1 MADIRIIPAQGAIN
15 VTGSADFRGDSAS
28 TVLYVSGSGN
38 VGVGTSNPISK
49 LHVAGAI
56 KGTATTG
63 HVLGTSTDTSR
74 ALSILN
80 SGLAHGES
88 YSLALGY
95 ANSNNNQAEITYFLS
110 ATGST
115 SNRLSLGL
123 YNSADTLNVVGTGRV
138 GVGIT
143 NPSTALEVIGVIRNK
158 NSSGNANYGQFS
170 TTEAQTTIS
179 TYSVNTGAYPADIIF
194 SPATTERVRITTDGN
209 VGIGITTPANRLSI
223 GSTQDGGIDFLY
235 DGFNNYKNQIKNYWN
250 SGTDTRMDFNIGR
263 TSGVAPV
270 TIMSVG
276 YGSNVGI
283 GLTNP
288 SYRLTVMNSAGATVN
303 IGGGNSNSIPAI
315 AIQSTSGSWASSE
328 NGFAYYYN
336 ASDGDLDLYRK
347 NNSTTEAHVMT
358 WQRADG
364 NVGIGLTS
372 PSYKL
377 HTIGQVAVQGDEADL
392 WLISTGGGAGVW
404 RILGSAGNTT
414 KRFRVYDN
422 DNGVDRFNINATGS
436 IKFNAYGSGTFTG
449 TAAYSLAVDSS
460 GNIIETTNSSL
471 SGTGTTNRVAYWTGA
486 STLAADADFSFDGTN
501 VGIGVTNPYGPLEI
515 YKSNSG
521 GLGGFLN
528 LNNNGSAVANETA
541 VLFNDGGAGASSG
554 VRAAIS
560 STVEDNP
567 YYGDIKFKT
576 GLGTYSSL
584 NTRMII
590 LGNGNVGIGTTSPA
604 QKLEVNGNIKLS
616 STVGSTS
623 TPSYIWL
630 GNDFSNGATKDKL
643 KVYLYNAAGGEQY
656 GFSVGSSGDVQ
667 YHSNVYHDFYVD
679 NSRKFRISSAGAE
692 VTGDLT
698 VTGKIT
704 AREFHTT
711 FVSASIIYQSGSTQF
726 GNSSDDTHIFTGN
739 VGIGTTSPAA
749 ISGYSA
755 QTLNGT
761 DGSFTEYRQ
770 NGTALFRIGADISRP
785 FLYGMTNAPMDFY
798 TNTNLWMRITAAG
811 NIGIGT
817 TAPAAKL
824 DVVASNST
832 LAISYGNTVPNNP
845 LHTNYYGGYT
855 GIGMDSATAGVRIVG
870 DTNTLVMDAGYY
882 SSGTVQHANWNSLL
896 RVLTNGNV
904 GINTTAPTNKLQVVG
919 GVTATSFTGSL
930 LGNVD
935 GNITGTAASET
946 LTTVTTRNNTTSNTI
961 VVENASNTYVNTVS
975 AQNRNLTVYQGT
987 SGADAYM
994 TFHISGDY
1002 AGYFGLGGAENDLVW
1017 GGWSVGNNRYR
1028 IWHSGNDGA
1037 GSGLDADTLDGNHA
1051 SAFLTAEA
1059 DTLSSVTGRGAS
1071 TSTETSFNATVNA
1084 YRLILPQNTVGTT
1097 YAGVVTQP
1105 TYYIGQS
1112 NGNDDAWK
1120 IYGESG
1126 GGTNTGTLV
1135 LQSEDDYDGNES
1147 IVLRFKRTY
1156 SGYNTTDALVA
1167 KFDRVYTNVNLGVGT
1182 TAPSNTLQVV
1192 GGVTATSFTGSL
1204 QGSITG
1210 TAASETLSTVTGRG
1224 SVTTTPMRVEV
1235 SATGLGGYMSVG
1247 NSAEIAGNYSAY
1259 FFGNTPGDA
1268 SYFKGGIAYETIA
1281 STYGR
1286 GNIHFLQ
1293 NSTTSGDIVTLSDS
1307 VMTILNGGNVGIATT
1322 SPSNKL
1328 QVVGG
1333 VTATSF
1339 TGSLLG
1345 NVDGNVTGTAGGE
1358 TLATVTARGASTSTD
1373 VAFGA
1378 NSGGDLGIQIR
1389 YGDGAG
1395 HYGRIRFYQNGSNH
1409 STIHSFSAAWQS
1421 GTVFTSAGAIN
1432 LTGQNGVTFGSW
1444 DTPDAVIVTGGQSY
1458 FKGSV
1463 GIGTTSPSEKLHV
1476 LGGKVKLQSAANGYG
1491 WIYAED
1497 VNHSIIIRGDRAGT
1511 VGNYTNYYQYG
1522 SDYAA
1527 GGGHFF
1533 YTGGALASQ
1542 AVRFSISNDYSIFH
1556 TGNVGIGV
1564 TAPTGKLHVTSGGG
1578 DGSPILR
1585 ITGTASD
1592 SFNWASSTM
1601 YANLTAG
1608 EVALHQIGKAE
1619 SQYNAGHYGY
1629 RHVSDGSSA
1638 NMLTMGMFQ
1647 ADYLVNILGTGNVGI
1662 GTSQPAEKLAVAGNI
1677 RSAGNVIASV
1687 GLGYGNYISMRHDDN
1702 NGYITITRT
1711 VYDGHLILEPY
1722 ANVGIG
1728 TTVPSAKLQVKA
1740 TGASTVAQ
1748 FMGDQA
1754 FDGATR
1760 MYLTNDA
1767 YIYGRTNLVLTG
1779 RLDASNDG
1787 FSFGTNNRVGITFNT
1802 NLGGAQ
1808 GDTGTEKY
1816 SVQLEGNSGTLY
1828 FQSSGSNA
1836 ASRTGIAFTQD
1847 SNIGVGTTS
1856 PAAKLD
1862 VFGLTNT
1869 SIFNVRQSAGLLTQI
1884 ESDNGYA
1891 NLYLYQAGG
1900 NPKIGLVSNGSS
1912 YFNGGNVGI
1921 GTASPESRL
1930 HIAQSNSG
1938 GKVILYIDNNASS
1951 ALNNEATLKFS
1962 VDGGASVSNGGAEI
1976 STINVNA
1983 GNGNSDLT
1991 FKTYNA
1997 SAGFTEKVRITNDG
2011 NVGIGTTSPG
2021 NLLQVSYQNQTTD
2034 SLIRLGVAYA
2044 GDRSSRG
2051 GITWHDSADVTGKI
2065 FTEYDGTM
2073 TSMVF
2078 GSLYSS
2084 GYTSNRSMI
2093 IRGNGNV
2100 GIGTTSPGA
2109 RLDVSDGSSYFRIWG
2124 NSAGDFQAPA
2134 LAPHI
2139 ASGDFTIY
2147 AGAVGSGT
2155 FRMVVKNG
2163 GNVGIG
2169 TTGPTALLHVYGDA
2183 DLWHTR
2189 IGGGTGELRIGGQN
2203 GSGAVIQAYTPGGSV
2218 RDLYIQRDGANV
2230 GIATTSPGEKLD
2242 VVGNIA
2248 LSGIFKGTGTGENKN
2263 FASYDWHWLGRRYA
2277 NYVSDVRLKLYEYF
2291 YTTTAAVQ
2299 EAFVNCYD
2307 MNSANYMG
2315 ENIWGDVH
2323 SYHAIFTTHI
2333 YVKRQFT
2340 VSSVL
2345 LNGDD
2350 PYALWVDGEYVAG
2363 ADGCCTGTTYSYTF
2377 TQGWHRLDLIYSEG
2391 GGGHFVQLGWNPKD
2405 YTDYI
2410 AAMTP
2415 FGPVNF
2421 YDTGNVTMRNGR
2433 VGIGTTNPSYKL
2445 HVVDGDDSIAYFG
2458 PNSTWSSYLAVG
2470 SGGSKVGSEV
2480 AQVISTDGNLHLDSA
2495 NNSNAIYIQYYYA
2508 AGNTYINAA
2517 GGSVGVGTVSPSYKL
2532 DVTGTIRATGD
2543 VIAYSDARVKENVVT
2558 LENSLELVQKLRG
2571 VEYNKIGETDK
2582 KIGVIAQEVLE
2593 VVPQVVQQDN
2603 DGNYSVAYGNMAG
2616 LFIEAIKQQQTYIQ
2630 ALEARIQK
2638 LEEQAQ
2644 QKL

>member
-1 MADIRIIPAQGAIN
+1 MADIRIIPALGAIN

-88 YSLALGY
+88 YSIGLGY

-123 YNSADTLNVVGTGRV
+123 YNSSDTLNVVGTGRV

-392 WLISTGGGAGVW
+392 WLVSTGGGAGIW

-460 GNIIETTNSSL
+460 GNIIETANSSL
-471 SGTGTTNRVAYWTGA
+471 SGTGTANRVAYWTGT
-486 STLAADADFSFDGTN
+486 STLAADADFFFDGTN
-501 VGIGVTNPYGPLEI
+501 VGIGTTSPAQKLHVIGVGRFDNNIQIYGDWNTTYPVVQLLDS
-515 YKSNSG
+515 KSG
-521 GLGGFLN
+521 GQTWNIENGRNSNN
-528 LNNNGSAVANETA
+528 LE
-541 VLFNDGGAGASSG
+541 FYSSG
-554 VRAAIS
+554 VAG
-560 STVEDNP
+560 TV
-567 YYGDIKFKT
+567 FT
-576 GLGTYSSL
+576 VTHA
-584 NTRMII
+584 T
-590 LGNGNVGIGTTSPA
+590 GNVGIGSTAPGYKLDVNGTARANSVIIGADVTYGDPYRTVAFGNTGDGNNRILASTSTSDGMYFMAATGQGFNFRPNGGTANLVTVNSSGNVGIGSASPA

-667 YHSNVYHDFYVD
+667 YHSNVYHDSYVD

-698 VTGKIT
+698 VSGKIT

-726 GNSSDDTHIFTGN
+726 GNSSDDRHIFSGSIGLNGSDPNYPFFVSDTSTAGTRYNLAAPGMGFNLADSYAQLQLYGANGGYIDFANAAEDQDARLIYYGGDRFELTYGKNIAITGTGVGIGVTNPSYHSHIYNNSDIWHTAIGGDTGILRIGGQTNSGAVIQAFNPSTSAVRDIYLQRDGGN
-739 VGIGTTSPAA
+739 VGIGTTNPTATLQINGAGGDSAPSLRIISTASNIFNWASSAEYANLTTGETA
-749 ISGYSA
+749 IHLFGKANSANNQAYVGYRHVS
-755 QTLNGT
+755 
-761 DGSFTEYRQ
+761 DGSSGNMLTLGLY
-770 NGTALFRIGADISRP
+770 AADY
-785 FLYGMTNAPMDFY
+785 LM
-798 TNTNLWMRITAAG
+798 NLTAAG
-811 NIGIGT
+811 NVGIGT
-817 TAPAAKL
+817 TTPA
-824 DVVASNST
+824 
-832 LAISYGNTVPNNP
+832 
-845 LHTNYYGGYT
+845 
-855 GIGMDSATAGVRIVG
+855 
-870 DTNTLVMDAGYY
+870 
-882 SSGTVQHANWNSLL
+882 
-896 RVLTNGNV
+896 
-904 GINTTAPTNKLQVVG
+904 NKLQVIG

-930 LGNVD
+930 LGDVVGNVT
-935 GNITGTAASET
+935 GNVTGTAGSET
-946 LTTVTTRNNTTSNTI
+946 LST
-961 VVENASNTYVNTVS
+961 
-975 AQNRNLTVYQGT
+975 
-987 SGADAYM
+987 
-994 TFHISGDY
+994 
-1002 AGYFGLGGAENDLVW
+1002 
-1017 GGWSVGNNRYR
+1017 
-1028 IWHSGNDGA
+1028 
-1037 GSGLDADTLDGNHA
+1037 
-1051 SAFLTAEA
+1051 
-1059 DTLSSVTGRGAS
+1059 VTGRGAS

-1167 KFDRVYTNVNLGVGT
+1167 KFDRVYTNVDVGIGITNPSYKLEVNGTLGVNGNATFNGTNTYINSSNIAVGNNTTDVVSIAGDTMYFPANGNVGIGT
-1182 TAPSNTLQVV
+1182 TGPIYALDMYNTGAATARVRVRGTSNYTLFQAQNSGGVLYMGIDDSGGGGFSNGAYSRIIWSSGNYPLIFAVGDTPRVRVTPGGTLLVSGSVTPGETAWKGTAVFGPDGQDKVIIGGLVSNYTGATIGGHNSALSAWGDLNIVGGNVIFRYQETEYARINTSGNVGIGSTAPTNKLQVV

-1204 QGSITG
+1204 QGNITG

-1268 SYFKGGIAYETIA
+1268 SYFKGGIAYETLA

-1307 VMTILNGGNVGIATT
+1307 VMTILNGGNVGI
-1322 SPSNKL
+1322 
-1328 QVVGG
+1328 
-1333 VTATSF
+1333 
-1339 TGSLLG
+1339 
-1345 NVDGNVTGTAGGE
+1345 
-1358 TLATVTARGASTSTD
+1358 
-1373 VAFGA
+1373 
-1378 NSGGDLGIQIR
+1378 
-1389 YGDGAG
+1389 
-1395 HYGRIRFYQNGSNH
+1395 
-1409 STIHSFSAAWQS
+1409 
-1421 GTVFTSAGAIN
+1421 
-1432 LTGQNGVTFGSW
+1432 
-1444 DTPDAVIVTGGQSY
+1444 
-1458 FKGSV
+1458 
-1463 GIGTTSPSEKLHV
+1463 GTTSPVSRLHV
-1476 LGGKVKLQSAANGYG
+1476 STGTPSGIGSLPSNTLLTLDNGNNNNYITIRTQADVGTYGGLLFQDNNVGGYIAFRTYDGSGANDGTNGDYMVYG
-1491 WIYAED
+1491 TYTDHIFQ
-1497 VNHSIIIRGDRAGT
+1497 AGT
-1511 VGNYTNYYQYG
+1511 SESV
-1522 SDYAA
+1522 D
-1527 GGGHFF
+1527 
-1533 YTGGALASQ
+1533 
-1542 AVRFSISNDYSIFH
+1542 
-1556 TGNVGIGV
+1556 
-1564 TAPTGKLHVTSGGG
+1564 GKTE
-1578 DGSPILR
+1578 IMR
-1585 ITGTASD
+1585 IKS
-1592 SFNWASSTM
+1592 
-1601 YANLTAG
+1601 
-1608 EVALHQIGKAE
+1608 
-1619 SQYNAGHYGY
+1619 
-1629 RHVSDGSSA
+1629 
-1638 NMLTMGMFQ
+1638 
-1647 ADYLVNILGTGNVGI
+1647 TGNVGI
-1662 GTSQPAEKLAVAGNI
+1662 GTSA
-1677 RSAGNVIASV
+1677 
-1687 GLGYGNYISMRHDDN
+1687 
-1702 NGYITITRT
+1702 
-1711 VYDGHLILEPY
+1711 
-1722 ANVGIG
+1722 
-1728 TTVPSAKLQVKA
+1728 
-1740 TGASTVAQ
+1740 
-1748 FMGDQA
+1748 
-1754 FDGATR
+1754 
-1760 MYLTNDA
+1760 
-1767 YIYGRTNLVLTG
+1767 
-1779 RLDASNDG
+1779 
-1787 FSFGTNNRVGITFNT
+1787 
-1802 NLGGAQ
+1802 
-1808 GDTGTEKY
+1808 
-1816 SVQLEGNSGTLY
+1816 
-1828 FQSSGSNA
+1828 
-1836 ASRTGIAFTQD
+1836 
-1847 SNIGVGTTS
+1847 
-1856 PAAKLD
+1856 
-1862 VFGLTNT
+1862 
-1869 SIFNVRQSAGLLTQI
+1869 
-1884 ESDNGYA
+1884 
-1891 NLYLYQAGG
+1891 
-1900 NPKIGLVSNGSS
+1900 
-1912 YFNGGNVGI
+1912 
-1921 GTASPESRL
+1921 PESRL
-1930 HIAQSNSG
+1930 HIAQSNSE

-1997 SAGFTEKVRITNDG
+1997 STGFTEKVRITNDG
-2011 NVGIGTTSPG
+2011 FVGINNTSPTTARLVVTSTGAAFSSTVTKGG
-2021 NLLQVSYQNQTTD
+2021 NMNGIAVVATTN
-2034 SLIRLGVAYA
+2034 
-2044 GDRSSRG
+2044 
-2051 GITWHDSADVTGKI
+2051 
-2065 FTEYDGTM
+2065 ENTM
-2073 TSMVF
+2073 TGIWFASGEAQNGTHWSGIA
-2078 GSLYSS
+2078 GSRSDYASNWATHLAFYTHVNA
-2084 GYTSNRSMI
+2084 TSNI
-2093 IRGNGNV
+2093 ND
-2100 GIGTTSPGA
+2100 TTEKMRITGE
-2109 RLDVSDGSSYFRIWG
+2109 GS
-2124 NSAGDFQAPA
+2124 
-2134 LAPHI
+2134 
-2139 ASGDFTIY
+2139 
-2147 AGAVGSGT
+2147 
-2155 FRMVVKNG
+2155 
-2163 GNVGIG
+2163 VGIG

-2230 GIATTSPGEKLD
+2230 GIGTTTPYEKLDIVGNIRLGNYNTVSGTRYIGYGNNTFANQFIAGMSIESTSLGGNYSQKLNFATHHYGVFAGVRMTLDEQGNLGIGTNSPAERLDVNGSILLSETGRLAGRAYPYDTTVGAGADASTAIIEAGSTSGYRSRIALAGGNATDGNTIKFLTASSERMRITSGGNVGIGTTAPGAKLEVVGDTYLRTTVYTDTIRPYTGDQLTLLNGGNNRLYVNGNVGIGTTSPLAKLD
-2242 VVGNIA
+2242 VVTSTSYGVRVEQTIDNSGTDFNDVLFLGNSYSSDTNLA
-2248 LSGIFKGTGTGENKN
+2248 SLGFATTGTDGFHHRVSLKAKRDGSVGGQLGIFLRQAG
-2263 FASYDWHWLGRRYA
+2263 
-2277 NYVSDVRLKLYEYF
+2277 
-2291 YTTTAAVQ
+2291 TAAHLERV
-2299 EAFVNCYD
+2299 
-2307 MNSANYMG
+2307 
-2315 ENIWGDVH
+2315 
-2323 SYHAIFTTHI
+2323 
-2333 YVKRQFT
+2333 T
-2340 VSSVL
+2340 VRT
-2345 LNGDD
+2345 
-2350 PYALWVDGEYVAG
+2350 DG
-2363 ADGCCTGTTYSYTF
+2363 
-2377 TQGWHRLDLIYSEG
+2377 
-2391 GGGHFVQLGWNPKD
+2391 N
-2405 YTDYI
+2405 
-2410 AAMTP
+2410 
-2415 FGPVNF
+2415 
-2421 YDTGNVTMRNGR
+2421 
-2433 VGIGTTNPSYKL
+2433 VGIGTTNPSYRLVVNKVSTGAPAIMIGGAFYGGPRLQTYGLDADSNAWMGLGTDMGVGNYEHSIYYSAYSGLGKL
-2445 HVVDGDDSIAYFG
+2445 TFGTYDGTTYTTRMLLNAS
-2458 PNSTWSSYLAVG
+2458 
-2470 SGGSKVGSEV
+2470 
-2480 AQVISTDGNLHLDSA
+2480 GNLGIGTTGPSAYLDVKGLADTAGAISLQLRSGNSA
-2495 NNSNAIYIQYYYA
+2495 NNFSSNQITLGYSNTAEYRHAIKTRHQSGSPSGNAIDFYTWLYGSATTAI
-2508 AGNTYINAA
+2508 
-2517 GGSVGVGTVSPSYKL
+2517 GGQHVMSLDGANVGIGSTTPAYKL

-2593 VVPQVVQQDN
+2593 VVPQVVQQDQ